1 LYLLKKSVV
10 YFYAG
15 TKILSNHHFVDVS
28 EIKKLMRKIMTPYSN
43 TYIAIEDLANSLI
56 FCVFVFQYFSF

>member
-15 TKILSNHHFVDVS
+15 TKTLSNHHFVDVS

-56 FCVFVFQYFSF
+56 FLCLRFPVF